1 MEQST
6 RAALDKLYHRGPDG
20 EGIYRAAV
28 EGGALTL
35 AHRRLAII
43 DLSDSGLQPMK
54 SDDERYV
61 ITYNGEIY
69 NYVELRKELEGMG
82 HSFRT
87 QTDTEVLL
95 VAWRFWGQKALDKL
109 DGMFAFA
116 VFDKLENTLTCVRD
130 PFGIKPFY
138 YCKEGE
144 SFVFGSEIPA
154 LLELLDHPVE
164 LNPQRAHSYLCW
176 YEYDDGDDT
185 FYQGVHQ
192 LKPGHLL
199 TVHLGEQARTDV
211 ERWWWPSI
219 EERSDLTLDS
229 AAEELRSLFLSSVR
243 RQLRSDVPLGAAL
256 SGGVDSSA
264 IVCAMRHLE
273 PDMPIHT
280 FSYIA
285 TGSAMSEEHWCRIVE
300 KHTGSIP
307 HWTSNG
313 IAEISSD
320 LDEIIRAQGE
330 PFGSTG
336 VASQYS
342 VFALAKESGITVTLD
357 GQGADE
363 LLAGYDGYPTA
374 LFQSFIERG
383 EYVKLKK
390 FISAWRKWP
399 GRSQRTAMLHLGD
412 AAVPSALRALALRL
426 IGYDL
431 NPTWLDEE
439 KIRAMGAKPVPPMEF
454 PTSEE
459 GRNRRLAEHQ
469 RSALLVSRLPAL
481 LRHGDRSSMRWSIES
496 RVPFLTAPLA
506 DFMLSLPE
514 RYLVSSEGETKH
526 VFRRAMRGIVPDE
539 ILDRRDKIGFDT
551 PEKEILNK
559 QRERIFSWIDAG
571 AEVSFIKPE
580 EVRKEVG
587 SILDGTKPFSNRA
600 WRMINYCR
608 WASLQP
614 SKVLL
619 S

>member
-1 MEQST
+1 
-6 RAALDKLYHRGPDG
+6 
-20 EGIYRAAV
+20 
-28 EGGALTL
+28 
-35 AHRRLAII
+35 
-43 DLSDSGLQPMK
+43 MK

-69 NYVELRKELEGMG
+69 NYVELRKELEGLG

-95 VAWRFWGQKALDKL
+95 VAWRFWGKKALDKL

-138 YCKEGE
+138 YSKDGE
-144 SFVFGSEIPA
+144 SFVFASEIPA

-164 LNPQRAHSYLCW
+164 LNAQRAHAFLCW
-176 YEYDDGDDT
+176 YDHDDGDDT
-185 FYQGVHQ
+185 FYKGVHQ
-192 LKPGHLL
+192 LRPGHLL
-199 TVHLGEQARTDV
+199 TVHLGEQAKTDV

-219 EERSDLTLDS
+219 EERSGLTLDS
-229 AAEELRSLFLSSVR
+229 AAEELRSLFLSSVK

-285 TGSAMSEEHWCRIVE
+285 RGTAVNEERWCRIVE
-300 KHTGSIP
+300 KDTGSIP

-330 PFGSTG
+330 PFGSLG

-390 FISAWRKWP
+390 FVSAWRKWP
-399 GRSQRTAMLHLGD
+399 GRSRRKAMLHLGD
-412 AAVPSALRALALRL
+412 AAVPSALRAFALRA
-426 IGYDL
+426 IGYNV
-431 NPTWLDEE
+431 NPKWLDEE
-439 KIRAMGAKPVPPMEF
+439 KIRGMGAKPAPPMEF
-454 PTSEE
+454 PVSEE
-459 GRNRRLAEHQ
+459 GRNRRLAEYQ
-469 RSALLVSRLPAL
+469 RSALLISRLPAL
-481 LRHGDRSSMRWSIES
+481 LRQGDRSSMKWSIES

-506 DFMLSLPE
+506 EFMLSLPE

-526 VFRRAMRGIVPDE
+526 VFRRAMRGLVPDE

-551 PEKEILNK
+551 PEKDILNK
-559 QRERIFSWIDAG
+559 QRERVFSWVDAG
-571 AEVSFIKPE
+571 AEVSFFKPE
-580 EVRKEVG
+580 EIRKEVEA
-587 SILDGTKPFSNRA
+587 ILDGTKPFSSRA
-600 WRMINYCR
+600 WRIVNYCR

-614 SKVLL
+614 SKVSL
-619 S
+619 